1 MVCARRF
8 QHRST
13 PAWQDRSLRPGAAYR
28 LVENSRHQCPLA
40 CCPVWT
46 GSAYCPEPGSPAES
60 GERGIRTPGTLRYS
74 GFQDRRNRPL
84 CHLSDRRQRYA
95 GRQMPRPENRSAA
108 RGVIFEREPD
118 RPVHSGLFWP
128 HRPRGAVGPVA
139 RTRTCT
145 AWGHTRQHR
154 LRHHGPEQRAVLQ
167 SADRRRLHRGL
178 PRHGVAGWEFSTGH
192 SAVWLGAFVL
202 TDFAYYW
209 AHRLSHEV
217 NLLWIGHS
225 VHHQSEDYNLG
236 VALRQSVLQKVLL
249 IWVYWPLAMLGF
261 PPEMFLTSMAINL
274 LYQFWIHT
282 ELIDRMGPLEWVLNT
297 PSHHRVHHGR
307 NPEYIDRNHAGVF
320 IIWDR
325 MFGTFQEEIVKPT
338 YGVTRPTDSF
348 NPVYAQ
354 WKPVADLWRDLR
366 AIPGWL
372 DRVRFLSPHLD
383 GIRTA
388 WADHNRLPTSQGRRS
403 NSIQDH
409 PMPWPWRFCCFVG
422 CCSWP
427 LLLEHC
433 NPLKPARLKPWPSC
447 WAGVFCALAATGELW
462 NKGWG
467 VGASPF
473 RRGCRCGLRPGG
485 RGLLVGGRAGAICPK
500 WPWPRCLQS

>member
-1 MVCARRF
+1 MD
-8 QHRST
+8 QS
-13 PAWQDRSLRPGAAYR
+13 
-28 LVENSRHQCPLA
+28 
-40 CCPVWT
+40 
-46 GSAYCPEPGSPAES
+46 
-60 GERGIRTPGTLRYS
+60 
-74 GFQDRRNRPL
+74 
-84 CHLSDRRQRYA
+84 
-95 GRQMPRPENRSAA
+95 
-108 RGVIFEREPD
+108 
-118 RPVHSGLFWP
+118 SGLFAKALTV
-128 HRPRGAVGPVA
+128 GAYTAVFHFTAVVAYMGFFYGP
-139 RTRTCT
+139 
-145 AWGHTRQHR
+145 
-154 LRHHGPEQRAVLQ
+154 
-167 SADRRRLHRGL
+167 S
-178 PRHGVAGWEFSTGH
+178 S
-192 SAVWLGAFVL
+192 VWMGAFVL

-209 AHRLSHEV
+209 AHRTSHEV

-249 IWVYWPLAMLGF
+249 MWVYWPLAALGF

-372 DRVRFLSPHLD
+372 DRVRFLFAPPGWYPESV
-383 GIRTA
+383 GG
-388 WADHNRLPTSQGRRS
+388 SQSAPDITGEEVKFNPRPS
-403 NSIQDH
+403 NALALAC
-409 PMPWPWRFCCFVG
+409 FCFAG

-427 LLLEHC
+427 SLSEHC
-433 NPLKPARLKPWPSC
+433 NPLKPARMKPLPLC
-447 WAGVFCALAATGELW
+447 WAGSSARWRLSANCGTKAG
-462 NKGWG
+462 GGG
-467 VGASPF
+467 VSF
-473 RRGCRCGLRPGG
+473 RRGCRCGFRPGDRPARG
-485 RGLLVGGRAGAICPK
+485 RDGLGLSAQSGLGLVVCSRDRLGTFSVQAPIGHPELPAHNRLFPSPSSGSSPACGGSSAGAAG
-500 WPWPRCLQS
+500 SGG